1 MKRFLLLTAIY
12 VAAATGLSLRA
23 ESKILTPNPAI
34 QDTITIKL
42 PDGVSMK
49 VFVKSTDQLKNL
61 QTYKLDSLMA
71 LLSKY
76 VEQVE
81 QMDKANKSK
90 GTKEVTMTFNPA
102 KDLNDNQAPEQISI
116 TISAKT
122 VEKMQNN
129 KVENLVNVIVDM
141 QKSKN
146 ETRDSVQVKHKSKK
160 YARANFSFDI
170 DLGLNTF
177 ANVPENSGDSYD
189 LKPLGSRYVS
199 LNQHFDARIGGQK
212 SPLYLTTGFEL
223 AFNNY
228 MLDKNR
234 YLTDVDGQ
242 TIFNKEL
249 TEVRSFEK
257 SKLTSSSL
265 NVPVMATLQFKDK
278 KGRQAFKIGTGGFAG
293 YRLGGHTKLKY
304 QEEGKTIKDKER
316 GSYNLEDFQ
325 YGVNFVIGYR
335 KIELFGKYNL
345 NDLFKDNRGPA
356 MNVVSFGFRI

>member
-1 MKRFLLLTAIY
+1 
-12 VAAATGLSLRA
+12 V
-23 ESKILTPNPAI
+23 

-49 VFVKSTDQLKNL
+49 VIVKNTAQLKNL
-61 QTYKLDSLMA
+61 QTYKLDSLMS

-81 QMDKANKSK
+81 KMEKANK
-90 GTKEVTMTFNPA
+90 GQGAKEITMIFNPA
-102 KDLNDNQAPEQISI
+102 KDLNDSQAPEQISI
-116 TISAKT
+116 TISENT
-122 VEKMQNN
+122 MEKMQSN
-129 KVENLVNVIVDM
+129 KIEKIIKVLVDLDDDNDNDNDIDNDNDNDKDSD
-141 QKSKN
+141 QDKSKQKN
-146 ETRDSVQVKHKSKK
+146 KRSK
-160 YARANFSFDI
+160 FSFDV

-177 ANVPENSGDSYD
+177 VHVPDNSGDTYD
-189 LKPLGSRYVS
+189 LKPWGSRYLS

-212 SPLYLTTGFEL
+212 SPFYLTTGFEL

-234 YLTDVDGQ
+234 YFSDVDGQ
-242 TIFNKEL
+242 TIFNKEP

-265 NVPVMATLQFKDK
+265 NVPLMATLKFKNK
-278 KGRQAFKIGTGGFAG
+278 KGKESFKIGAGGFAG

-304 QEEGKTIKDKER
+304 QEEGKTRKDKER

-345 NDLFKDNRGPA
+345 NELFKDNRGPA